1 VSWVLVTVSVVL
13 VGALVQQRRRAA
25 KARARVRRLEALGRD
40 LATLQ
45 ATHARR
51 LVDISHELRSPLTR
65 VLGLEEGRNPA
76 VAGNVRR
83 MLRMVD
89 ELTDAAQQ
97 DADQLPFEPVRM
109 QPGPAI
115 QQQVD
120 ALSTPRTRIEA
131 EGLDHLPVMLL
142 DPGLVG
148 RMVQTLLANA
158 LRFTPAGGTVRVLAR
173 FDDEGLR
180 VDVKDEGP
188 GIPVEVQAH
197 LFDRHRTGHVLR
209 EQDGS
214 GLALAIARELAALH
228 GGTLTLHSVVGRGS
242 TFSLW
247 LPAEPPLTSLV
258 LPSVEKGV
266 SGVARLR
273 EQAVLA
279 ELHRDEE
286 RRAPPH
292 APLLLLAE
300 DNADLRDF
308 LAWQLGRTWRVVAA
322 SDGDEALDLARKAA
336 PDLILADVLMPRMN
350 GHDLVRAVR
359 GDPVLRS
366 VPVLL
371 LSGRNDMAS
380 IVEGLGAGADGY
392 LTKPFHLAELEAWL
406 ASMLRG
412 RAAEERLEER
422 DSRLA
427 AVGMMASGLAHDL
440 RNPLAIVHSVS
451 EIARETAK
459 EDGHSELVEDLD
471 TILTETQRIAR
482 LLRELTD
489 FARGKDSTRAPEDTA
504 LAGWLLGLVEAF
516 RPAFPGCELCFD
528 DRSSAAVVPLE
539 QDGMRRA
546 VENLLT
552 NARDA
557 GATRI
562 RIVAEPLAIV
572 VSDNGPG
579 IEERMVN
586 DLFRPWVTHGKE
598 DGTGLGLAIV
608 QNTLVSRGGRVV
620 VQGRGPD
627 GGACFRLELPT
638 VAVAP

>member
-1 VSWVLVTVSVVL
+1 M
-13 VGALVQQRRRAA
+13 R
-25 KARARVRRLEALGRD
+25 
-40 LATLQ
+40 
-45 ATHARR
+45 
-51 LVDISHELRSPLTR
+51 
-65 VLGLEEGRNPA
+65 
-76 VAGNVRR
+76 
-83 MLRMVD
+83 
-89 ELTDAAQQ
+89 Q
-97 DADQLPFEPVRM
+97 DADQLPFDPVRVE
-109 QPGPAI
+109 PGPAI
-115 QQQVD
+115 QRQVET
-120 ALSTPRTRIEA
+120 LSSSTRVEA
-131 EGLDHLPVMLL
+131 EGLEGLPVMLL
-142 DPGLVG
+142 DPGLLD

-158 LRFTPAGGTVRVLAR
+158 LRFTPVGGTVRLVAR
-173 FDDEGLR
+173 FGEDGLH
-180 VDVKDEGP
+180 VDVQDEGP

-197 LFDRHRTGHVLR
+197 LFDRHQTGHVLR

-214 GLALAIARELAALH
+214 GLGLAIARELAAMH

-247 LPAEPPLTSLV
+247 LPKEPPLTSLV
-258 LPSVEKGV
+258 LPPRERGV

-273 EQAVLA
+273 EQALLA
-279 ELHRDEE
+279 ELHRDDE
-286 RRAPPH
+286 RRAPPD
-292 APLLLLAE
+292 APRLLLAE
-300 DNADLRDF
+300 DNADLREF
-308 LAWQLGRTWRVVAA
+308 LEWQLGRTYRVDAA
-322 SDGDEALDLARKAA
+322 TDGDEALDMARQAA
-336 PDLILADVLMPRMN
+336 PDLILADVLMPRMT

-380 IVEGLGAGADGY
+380 IVEGLEAGADGY
-392 LTKPFHLAELEAWL
+392 LTKPFHLAEFEAWL

-440 RNPLAIVHSVS
+440 RNPLSIVHSVS

-471 TILTETQRIAR
+471 TILNETQRIAR

-489 FARGKDSTRAPEDTA
+489 FARGKDSTRALEDTG
-504 LAGWLLGLVEAF
+504 LSDWLHGLVEAC
-516 RPAFPGCELCFD
+516 RPAFPRCDLVFE
-528 DRSSAAVVPLE
+528 DRSGAAVVALE

-557 GATRI
+557 GASRV
-562 RIVAEPLAIV
+562 RVMAEPLAIV

-579 IEERMVN
+579 IEEGLVSE
-586 DLFRPWVTHGKE
+586 LFQPWVTRGKQ

-620 VQGRGPD
+620 VQGHGPD
-627 GGACFRLELPT
+627 GGACFRLELPAA
-638 VAVAP
+638 AVAP